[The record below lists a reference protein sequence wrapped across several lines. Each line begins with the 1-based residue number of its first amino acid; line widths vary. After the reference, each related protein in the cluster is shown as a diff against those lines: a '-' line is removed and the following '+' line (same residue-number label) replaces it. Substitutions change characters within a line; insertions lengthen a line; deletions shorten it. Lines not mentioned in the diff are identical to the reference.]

1 MEITLH
7 SAIDLFLEARQAQRY
22 SPRTLLDYQNTYRRF
37 SAWLGCDPLIHEIG
51 ADLIRAF
58 MASTGD
64 VSKKTALN
72 YHIGLSSLWQWLTE
86 NGHTPVNV
94 VRLVKPP
101 RPEQREIYPYSRQD
115 VLAILEAA
123 RESRTATRDRAIV
136 LLLLDTG
143 MRSSELCGLH
153 GRDLSL
159 PGRRLLVMGKGD
171 KERAL
176 IFSERTAAALADYVN
191 VGQRPSAPVFR
202 SEHGHQLTRDALRL
216 ILSRLGN
223 RAGVLRSSAHRF
235 RHTFAL
241 EFLRNGGNIYAL
253 QRILG
258 HTTLDMVRRYL
269 AIVQADIEGQ
279 MQIASPVE
287 VWQL

>member
-1 MEITLH
+1 MKLTLH
-7 SAIDLFLEARQAQRY
+7 TAIDIYLVARQAQRY
-22 SPRTLLDYQNTYRRF
+22 SPHTLLDYTNTYRRF
-37 SAWLGCDPLIHEIG
+37 SAWLGCDPPITEIG
-51 ADLIRAF
+51 ADLICAF

-72 YHIGLSSLWQWLTE
+72 YHTGLSSLWQWLTE
-86 NGHTPVNV
+86 NGHAPANV

-101 RPEQREIYPYSRQD
+101 RPEIREINPYNR
-115 VLAILEAA
+115 VEAAAILSAA
-123 RESRTATRDRAIV
+123 LETRTAIRDRAVI

-143 MRSSELCGLH
+143 LRASELVGLH

-159 PGRRLLVMGKGD
+159 TGRRLLVMGKGD
-171 KERAL
+171 KERSL
-176 IFSERTAAALADYVN
+176 VFSERTRSAIVDYV
-191 VGQRPSAPVFR
+191 GDGHPPGAPVFR
-202 SEHGHQLTRDALRL
+202 NEHGRPLTRDALRL
-216 ILSRLGN
+216 TIARLGT
-223 RAGVLRSSAHRF
+223 RAGVLRAGAHRF

-269 AIVQADIEGQ
+269 AIAQADIEGQ
-279 MQIASPVE
+279 MEIASPVE
-287 VWQL
+287 AWEL